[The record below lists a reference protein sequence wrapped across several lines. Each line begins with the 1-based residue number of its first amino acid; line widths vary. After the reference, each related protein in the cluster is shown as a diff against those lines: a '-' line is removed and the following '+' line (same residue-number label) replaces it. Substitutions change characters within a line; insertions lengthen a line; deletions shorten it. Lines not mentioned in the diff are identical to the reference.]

1 MAELIYE
8 ELAPG
13 ISWLEIPKV
22 NLRILCGCPADAVKH
37 LTSKGKISLVTEN
50 GVSFE
55 TGPNAILLADDFL
68 QNGLPANMAEFP
80 VLQMFYKQG
89 QIIPNHPNNKGER
102 PILIGNANAVQSQ
115 LQYIYRGNYGL
126 TTPEELIDCGISLE
140 DTAEMMAMKMQF
152 AFGRIQPPDAL
163 LATCVIKDSSWQSLR
178 GDLLV
183 SRTGTSQ
190 YQFKMGSE
198 CIDVDLT
205 LKEAETYPPPYELPD
220 QLLPRDKFSVWHTGE
235 GDGWDCFRPC
245 MASILMIE
253 GEPYLVDAGP
263 NVHYTLEVLGIDLSE
278 VAGIFQTH
286 AHDDHFAGLTYLLQ
300 GGSKIK
306 YFASSL
312 VRKSTFQKLS
322 DLISLPVEEIEK
334 FFEIV
339 DLEFD
344 NWTNITRSV
353 QVQPRFSPHPV
364 ETNIYY
370 FRYQEGGEK
379 KIFGHLADIVSS
391 AVLGR
396 MKNPEA
402 KYHISEDFFDKT
414 LQSYLEHSDV
424 KKIDAGGGM
433 IHGEVVDFANDP
445 SGKLILAHSS
455 LPFPEDQ
462 LTSAYTAEFGT
473 SDLRVPLDHEK
484 FFQDKAL
491 QWLQQRL
498 PSLKKEELRELVTK
512 QTEEIPR
519 GQQILTRAHESGYIP
534 LLLTGRVELNGL
546 LHPAGTLLGEAI
558 ALADLQVSQEMVSV
572 GPVRILP
579 ISLNSYRELLKKH
592 KLLKKRISLF
602 KDYDHF
608 RTLPMLQYGLSDDQL
623 ISLLK
628 KSDRINLKKNQPV
641 LLPKNTL
648 GFLEAGEIQFL
659 ASNKTL
665 KVTEKS
671 LLGLSNV
678 LGKPFTWKEQT
689 IRKCQVLCFPAENLL
704 QAPGV
709 RWFLQRAY
717 QDYYFQLS

>member
-1 MAELIYE
+1 MADLIYE
-8 ELAPG
+8 ILAPG
-13 ISWLEIPKV
+13 ISWLEVPKV
-22 NLRILCGCPADAVKH
+22 DLRILCGCPADAVKH
-37 LTSKGKISLVTEN
+37 LTSKGKIRLVTEN
-50 GVSFE
+50 GATFE
-55 TGPNAILLADDFL
+55 TGPNAILLADNFL

-126 TTPEELIDCGISLE
+126 TTPEELIDCGVSLE

-163 LATCVIKDSSWQSLR
+163 LATCVVRDTGWQSLKE
-178 GDLLV
+178 DLLV
-183 SRTGTSQ
+183 SRKGMNK

-198 CIDVDLT
+198 CIDVDLS
-205 LKEAETYPPPYELPD
+205 LKEGETYPPPYKLPD

-245 MASILMIE
+245 MASILVID

-286 AHDDHFAGLTYLLQ
+286 AHDDHFAGLPYLLQ
-300 GGSKIK
+300 GGRKIK
-306 YFASSL
+306 YLSSTL

-322 DLISLPVEEIEK
+322 DLISLPTEEIEN

-344 NWTNITRSV
+344 NWTNVTESV

-364 ETNIYY
+364 ETNIFY
-370 FRYQEGGEK
+370 FRYQEGGEA

-396 MKNPEA
+396 MKNPKA

-414 LQSYLEHSDV
+414 LQSYLEQSDV

-433 IHGEVVDFANDP
+433 IHGEVIDFANDP
-445 SGKLILAHSS
+445 SEKLILAHSS
-455 LPFPEDQ
+455 LPFSEDQ
-462 LTSAYTAEFGT
+462 LTSACTAEFGT
-473 SDLRVPLDHEK
+473 SDLRVPLDYEK
-484 FFQDKAL
+484 YFQDKAL
-491 QWLQQRL
+491 QWLRQRL
-498 PSLKKEELRELVTK
+498 PSLKKEELKELITQ

-519 GQQILTRAHESGYIP
+519 GQQILARAKESGHMP
-534 LLLTGRVELNGL
+534 LLLTGRVQLNGL
-546 LHPAGTLLGEAI
+546 LYPAGTLLGEVN
-558 ALADLQVSQEMVSV
+558 ALADLQVSREMVSV

-579 ISLNSYRELLKKH
+579 ISLDSYRELLKRH
-592 KLLKKRISLF
+592 KLLKKRISWL
-602 KDYDHF
+602 KDCDHL
-608 RTLPMLQYGLSDDQL
+608 RTFPMLQYGLSDDQL

-628 KSDRINLKKNQPV
+628 KSERISLKKNQPV
-641 LLPKNTL
+641 LLPENTL
-648 GFLEAGEIQFL
+648 GILEVGEVQFL
-659 ASNKTL
+659 VGNKNL
-665 KVTEKS
+665 KVTEKTV
-671 LLGLSNV
+671 LGLSNK
-678 LGKPFTWKEQT
+678 LGKPFSWKEQT
-689 IRKCQVLCFPAENLL
+689 VKKTQVLCLPVENLL
-704 QAPGV
+704 RAPGV

-717 QDYYFQLS
+717 QDYHFHLN